1 MAIGPSFPEV
11 LAAAQANAAWAF
23 ERLYQSLA
31 PAVAGY
37 ARAQG
42 AEEPEVTTSEVFL
55 AAFSRMGSFV
65 GNEAQLRSFV
75 FTIAHHRIVD
85 ERRFRSRRPVLESI
99 DTEPTHTSRA
109 GGDRAT
115 TASAEDNA
123 LEAIGTERVQAL
135 LERLGPDQRDV
146 LVLRVVADLTVE
158 QVAAALDKSPGAVK
172 ALQRRALASL
182 RKELSAEGVTL

>member
-11 LAAAQANAAWAF
+11 LAAAQANASWAF

-55 AAFSRMGSFV
+55 AAFSRLASFV

-85 ERRFRSRRPVLESI
+85 ERRFRARRPSFESLDARPT
-99 DTEPTHTSRA
+99 DTGGA
-109 GGDRAT
+109 AGDRAT
-115 TASAEDNA
+115 TASAEDRA
-123 LEAIGTERVQAL
+123 LDALGTERVQAL
-135 LERLGPDQRDV
+135 LQRLGADQRDV
-146 LVLRVVADLTVE
+146 LILRVVGDLTVE
-158 QVAAALDKSPGAVK
+158 QVGLALGKSPGAVK
-172 ALQRRALASL
+172 ALQRRALSRL

>member
-11 LAAAQANAAWAF
+11 LAAAQANAGWAF

-37 ARAQG
+37 ARAQS

-55 AAFSRMGSFV
+55 AAFSRLGSFV
-65 GNEAQLRSFV
+65 GNEAQLRSLV

-85 ERRFRSRRPVLESI
+85 ERRFRARRPATESL
-99 DTEPTHTSRA
+99 DATPTHTSQA
-109 GGDRAT
+109 HGDRAT
-115 TASAEDNA
+115 TASAEDHA
-123 LEAIGTERVQAL
+123 LDALGTGRVQAL

-146 LVLRVVADLTVE
+146 LVLRVVGDLTVD
-158 QVAAALDKSPGAVK
+158 QVGLALGKSPGAVK
-172 ALQRRALASL
+172 ALQRRALSKL
-182 RKELSAEGVTL
+182 RKQLSVEGVTL

>member
-11 LAAAQANAAWAF
+11 LAAAQANAGWAF

-42 AEEPEVTTSEVFL
+42 AQEPEVTTSEVFL
-55 AAFSRMGSFV
+55 AAFSRLGSFV
-65 GNEAQLRSFV
+65 GNEVQLRSLV

-85 ERRFRSRRPVLESI
+85 ERRFRARRPPPESL
-99 DTEPTHTSRA
+99 DVRRSDAGVAGPRA
-109 GGDRAT
+109 AT
-115 TASAEDNA
+115 TASAEDCAFEA
-123 LEAIGTERVQAL
+123 LGTERVQAL
-135 LERLGPDQRDV
+135 LGRLPADQRDV
-146 LVLRVVADLTVE
+146 LVLRVVGDLTVD

-172 ALQRRALASL
+172 ALQRRALAKL

>member
-11 LAAAQANAAWAF
+11 LAAAQANAGWAF
-23 ERLYQSLA
+23 ERLYHSLA

-55 AAFSRMGSFV
+55 AAFSRLASFV
-65 GNEAQLRSFV
+65 GNEAQFRSFV
-75 FTIAHHRIVD
+75 FTVAHHRIVD
-85 ERRFRSRRPVLESI
+85 ERRFRARRPAFESLDAGPT
-99 DTEPTHTSRA
+99 DTGRA

-115 TASAEDNA
+115 TASAEDDA
-123 LEAIGTERVQAL
+123 LEALGTERVQAL

-146 LVLRVVADLTVE
+146 LVLRVVGDLTVE
-158 QVAAALDKSPGAVK
+158 QVGLALGKSPGAVK
-172 ALQRRALASL
+172 ALQRRALSRL

>member
-11 LAAAQANAAWAF
+11 LTAAQANAGWAF

-42 AEEPEVTTSEVFL
+42 ADDPEVTTSEVFL
-55 AAFSRMGSFV
+55 AAFSRLGGFV
-65 GNEAQLRSFV
+65 GNEVQFRSFV

-85 ERRFRSRRPVLESI
+85 ERRFKARRPSVDSLDAPS
-99 DTEPTHTSRA
+99 A
-109 GGDRAT
+109 GAGSAGVHRGSA
-115 TASAEDNA
+115 ASAEQ
-123 LEAIGTERVQAL
+123 EAFDVLGTERVQAL
-135 LERLGPDQRDV
+135 LDRLPPDQRDV

-158 QVAAALDKSPGAVK
+158 QVAAALEKSPGAVK
-172 ALQRRALASL
+172 ALQRRALSFL
-182 RKELSAEGVTL
+182 CI